1 MSKKVKIII
10 SSLFIF
16 SLIVSACHKYE
27 EDTRR
32 TILTPKD
39 RFARTWILES
49 FEKDGV
55 TTTLTAEEQYSLQ
68 FKKNTNYIKSKTIG
82 DQDSILEYGFWNLN
96 DSKTNLKMLIY
107 DSITPI
113 ETEIIKLSNKEFK
126 IRDLEGVSKTTYKYI
141 VQ

>member
-82 DQDSILEYGFWNLN
+82 YQDSILEYGFWNLN